1 MAQGLLTGKYL
12 DGTIPADARAA
23 NSAFLSPEQLDDV
36 YRERAAALNGVAR
49 DRGQSP
55 AQLAL
60 QWVLRQPE
68 ITTALIGASS
78 TSQLDHNVAA
88 LGFSPLTEEELTLI
102 DQHGIHG
109 TGQRS

>member
-1 MAQGLLTGKYL
+1 MTSAQAGN
-12 DGTIPADARAA
+12 AA
-23 NSAFLSPEQLDDV
+23 IDSEAVAAFVAE
-36 YRERAAALNGVAR
+36 YGERATALNAIAR
-49 DRGQSP
+49 DRGQSL

-78 TSQLDHNVAA
+78 TGQLDHNVAA
-88 LGFSPLTEEELTLI
+88 LAFPPLTEAELTLI
-102 DQHGIHG
+102 DQYGIHG

>member
-1 MAQGLLTGKYL
+1 LAQGLLTDKYL
-12 DGTIPADARAA
+12 DGTIPAGARAA
-23 NSAFLSPEQLDDV
+23 NSTFLSPAQIDEV
-36 YRERAAALNGVAR
+36 YRERATALNGIAR
-49 DRGQSP
+49 ERGQSL

-88 LGFSPLTEEELTLI
+88 LAFPPLTEVELALI
-102 DQHGIHG
+102 DQYGIHG
-109 TGQRS
+109 TGQPA